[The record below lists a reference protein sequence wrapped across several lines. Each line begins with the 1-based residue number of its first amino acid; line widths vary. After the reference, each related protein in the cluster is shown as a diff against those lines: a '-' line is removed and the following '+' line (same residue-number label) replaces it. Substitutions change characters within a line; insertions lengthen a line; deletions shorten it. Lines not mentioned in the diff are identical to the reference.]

1 MSVPC
6 VDVVVVD
13 PVTLAVPSVVRVGT
27 VCRRCGCG
35 PGDAGC
41 TECGTC
47 RYCAGENVES
57 SPELA
62 NGVMIGL

>member
-1 MSVPC
+1 VKQH
-6 VDVVVVD
+6 
-13 PVTLAVPSVVRVGT
+13 VTNCTVISSNANDGT
-27 VCRRCGCG
+27 MCRRCGCG

-57 SPELA
+57 SRELA
-62 NGVMIGL
+62 NGVMIGS